1 MKSGFAFHCYDNAL
15 IGYVYD
21 YEKMA
26 SDIKRWKSGE
36 WKLHLR
42 LFQMIPYDK
51 IPGKES
57 IKYKAFLNACEIY
70 RKARK
75 AFVKAC
81 KAYSKEAYND
91 TCNRAFAACIEAF
104 NTHGAYIEA
113 FDTYNRAFD
122 AYSRAFDAYSR
133 VFDAYSRAREA
144 YNKAFDAYIE
154 AFEKDIKRLHNE
166 LCPDCPFDGHTIFTR
181 KDKDGN

>member
-21 YEKMA
+21 YEKTA
-26 SDIKRWKSGE
+26 SDIKKWKSGE

-81 KAYSKEAYND
+81 KAYSKEAYGNAD
-91 TCNRAFAACIEAF
+91 D
-104 NTHGAYIEA
+104 AY
-113 FDTYNRAFD
+113 NKAFD
-122 AYSRAFDAYSR
+122 AYSRAREAYNKA
-133 VFDAYSRAREA
+133 FDAYSRAREA